1 MKNFDFKSQEHKS
14 LVCIWNETSLQNYSQ
29 TIYDWKKK
37 IAYVRHDFLGSL
49 ESTNAMLGLQ
59 D

>member
-1 MKNFDFKSQEHKS
+1 MIE
-14 LVCIWNETSLQNYSQ
+14 
-29 TIYDWKKK
+29 KKK
-37 IAYVRHDFLGSL
+37 IAYVRHDFSGSL